1 MIARIRGLVI
11 GYETGSVIVEA
22 GGIGY
27 RIRVPESVLTSITK
41 DDEIILYT
49 ELIIRQDLMQL
60 YGFYTPEETEMFRL
74 LISVS
79 HIGPQTGL
87 AIISRLSLPDI
98 CDAISSK
105 KPEILS
111 QVQGL
116 GKKGAERIIL
126 ELQKKVSE
134 LKIQYL
140 QTPASPSKIQDAV
153 LALLSLGYS
162 REEAMGALERTAL
175 AKETVSSS
183 ELVREALVFL
193 RKK

>member
-87 AIISRLSLPDI
+87 AIISRLSLPEI

-134 LKIQYL
+134 LKIQYP
-140 QTPASPSKIQDAV
+140 QTPTSSTKVQDAV